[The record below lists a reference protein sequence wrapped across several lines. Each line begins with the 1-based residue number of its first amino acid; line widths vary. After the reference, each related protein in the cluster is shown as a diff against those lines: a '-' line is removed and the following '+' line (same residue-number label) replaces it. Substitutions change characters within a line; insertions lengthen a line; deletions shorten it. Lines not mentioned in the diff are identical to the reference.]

1 MVVTMIVHIVCA
13 VLTTALCKGYP
24 TDPGRLRVLSISAE
38 QEEGSFKYSV
48 QYRNSIQ
55 ANTSWEAAPNVGLIG
70 SVLDADVYDITEQF
84 SGGVGWSV
92 LTSNIEI
99 PSAIA
104 DLYTTDALTSFM
116 ILFEGVTGHQTVQGN
131 EIRFPLGQDFSYTPG
146 EPLDIVAQ
154 FAHGDDYNINVE
166 QDLNWVFLG
175 IDNYRMTP
183 VLEIAASFDPIG
195 RRFVPFVNTTQGNGY
210 TEVSATVNLMSQ
222 EGVVFVHEAVY
233 FDSRHESPNIF
244 ITDGFYI
251 HQEGLPDI
259 FPSDFIGFF
268 TIDDIYGRGKNTRC
282 RENASCSFECNAVG
296 REIESVV
303 MRNTENGRVVAPVE
317 EVSQGMVHW
326 TSYRLDNFNRAD
338 QGNYA
343 CTATNRNGLT
353 KEWVFSI
360 DLELPPTGLF

>member
-1 MVVTMIVHIVCA
+1 MVVTMIVHLVCA

-24 TDPGRLRVLSISAE
+24 TDPGRLRVLSISTE

-55 ANTSWEAAPNVGLIG
+55 ANVLWEVAHNAGLIG

-99 PSAIA
+99 PRASA
-104 DLYTTDALTSFM
+104 DLYTNDAMTSFM
-116 ILFEGVTGHQTVQGN
+116 VLFEGVTGNQTVQGN

-154 FAHGDDYNINVE
+154 FAYGDDYNINVE
-166 QDLNWVFLG
+166 RDINWVFLG
-175 IDNYRMTP
+175 IDNNRMTP
-183 VLEIAASFDPIG
+183 VLEMASNYNPIG
-195 RRFVPFVNTTQGNGY
+195 RHFVPFVNTTQGKGF
-210 TEVSATVNLMSQ
+210 TEVSATVNLTSQ
-222 EGVVFVHEAVY
+222 EGIVFIHEVVY
-233 FDSRHESPNIF
+233 FDTRPDYFNIF

-251 HQEGLPDI
+251 HQEGHPDI

-268 TIDDIYGRGKNTRC
+268 TIDEISGSEYHTRC

-303 MRNTENGRVVAPVE
+303 MRNTGNGRVVAPVE

-326 TSYRLDNFNRAD
+326 TSYRLDNFTRAD
-338 QGNYA
+338 QGNYT
-343 CTATNRNGLT
+343 CTATNRNGVT
-353 KEWVFSI
+353 KERMIYISI
-360 DLELPPTGLF
+360 ELPPMGMF